1 VIIYILARTSTR
13 YAYSIVVHHDANLI
27 GVPSCVLFSIH
38 VEMATG
44 VFGKL
49 VARCLAVLAFLRAT
63 DVLLACLFTRV
74 VSSLSA
80 VTLANTEGSLQTST
94 KKGEASMDS
103 SVVTHLV
110 RWSCCLSRVLSYKVH
125 GGVS

>member
-1 VIIYILARTSTR
+1 ML
-13 YAYSIVVHHDANLI
+13 N
-27 GVPSCVLFSIH
+27 
-38 VEMATG
+38 EMATG

-63 DVLLACLFTRV
+63 DVLLACLFTRA

-80 VTLANTEGSLQTST
+80 VTLANTGGSLQTST

-110 RWSCCLSRVLSYKVH
+110 RWSCCLSRVLSDKVH